1 MSEVDEKCE
10 YRSGDMEEHHVESLR
25 QLVRQSF
32 SGAAENLVLK
42 ACDCAAE
49 RFDDAF
55 ADQARAAGILLAQHA
70 DHIVVA
76 SAFLA
81 PLRRRELIDFTEVE
95 SQFGQQSAA
104 LVEGVFR
111 EDILYAATEQDQE
124 ENLRRFL
131 KSISGGLRAL
141 VLRIGLRLA
150 EVERLEDQDANRCHD
165 VARETM
171 ELYVPLADRMGMGTL
186 RTRLEDT
193 CFRILEP
200 SIHQELA
207 QRVEPIRAEDELCLD
222 LLRHDV
228 ERLLQEHGLGGR
240 VSGRTKGLYS
250 LYRKMCRLNCALPEI
265 MDRIGLRIILSS
277 EAACYQALKLLHGQ
291 YRPVPAT
298 FDDYI
303 AHPKENG
310 YQSLHTC
317 VYPVPELSHKPVEF
331 QIRTESMHREALFGV
346 AAHWLYKS
354 DEEARAS
361 GAGRLEW
368 LRSLMAQRDR
378 ADSHAEFIQHLRQ
391 QVFDN
396 DVDQGFQ
403 TRSDWTRMN
412 ADRHGQTD

>member
-1 MSEVDEKCE
+1 
-10 YRSGDMEEHHVESLR
+10 MEEHRVESLR

-32 SGAAENLVLK
+32 TGAAEDLVLK
-42 ACDCAAE
+42 AYDCAAE
-49 RFDDAF
+49 RLDDAF
-55 ADQARAAGILLAQHA
+55 ADQTRAASILLAQHA

-76 SAFLA
+76 SAFLT
-81 PLRRRELIDFTEVE
+81 PLRRQELIDLAEVE
-95 SQFGQQSAA
+95 SQFGEQPAT

-124 ENLRRFL
+124 KNLRRFL

-150 EVERLEDQDANRCHD
+150 EVERLADQDADRCHD

-186 RTRLEDT
+186 RTSLEDT
-193 CFRILEP
+193 CFRVLEP
-200 SIHQELA
+200 SIYEELV
-207 QRVEPIRAEDELCLD
+207 RGVEPIRAEDELCLD
-222 LLRHDV
+222 LLKHDV
-228 ERLLQEHGLGGR
+228 ERLLQEHGLGGQ

-250 LYRKMCRLNCALPEI
+250 LYRKMCRLNCPLPEI

-277 EAACYQALKLLHGQ
+277 EAACYQALKVLHTQ
-291 YRPVPAT
+291 YRPVRGT

-317 VYPVPELSHKPVEF
+317 VYPVPEISHKPVEF
-331 QIRTESMHREALFGV
+331 QIRTDSMHREALFGV
-346 AAHWLYKS
+346 AAHWLYK
-354 DEEARAS
+354 DEEEARAS

-378 ADSHAEFIQHLRQ
+378 VGSHAEFIQHLRQ
-391 QVFDN
+391 QVFGDG
-396 DVDQGFQ
+396 VDQGLKFG
-403 TRSDWTRMN
+403 SDWMRAN
-412 ADRHGQTD
+412 ADRDG